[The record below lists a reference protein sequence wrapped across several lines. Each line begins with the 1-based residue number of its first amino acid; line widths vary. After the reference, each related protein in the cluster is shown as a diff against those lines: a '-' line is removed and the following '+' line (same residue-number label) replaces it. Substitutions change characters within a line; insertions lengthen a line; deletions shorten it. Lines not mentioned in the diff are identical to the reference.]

1 MRGATAALLALV
13 GSACAPSLKP
23 ALRSE
28 LKAEVGSF
36 VFEYGEADRHA
47 KEQLEEA
54 VRRATPRLARWGGLS
69 EPVTVQ
75 ILPSHRALE
84 EAVDRTGNR
93 WLKAWAR
100 YDEVFVQSPRT
111 WSLFG
116 AGQSEVDELMLHELT
131 HSLMYQQASDRT
143 HWRRKGIA
151 PWFREG
157 MASFTAEQGSR
168 WSSLD
173 DLARFY
179 EEQPAAPV
187 GDPDALTVS
196 LAYGGAHHAFTFLV
210 RRVGV
215 DGVRALLA
223 AMKGGR
229 SFDEAF
235 EQTAGI
241 SPSAFLDQFRREVRL
256 RPSGASADG

>member
-1 MRGATAALLALV
+1 
-13 GSACAPSLKP
+13 
-23 ALRSE
+23 LR
-28 LKAEVGSF
+28 AEVGAF
-36 VFEYGEADRHA
+36 VFEYGEADRHG
-47 KEQLEEA
+47 KEQLEQA
-54 VRRATPRLARWGGLS
+54 VHQASPRLARWGGLT
-69 EPVTVQ
+69 EPVTVYV
-75 ILPSHRALE
+75 LPSHHALE
-84 EAVDRTGNR
+84 EAVGRRGHP

-116 AGQSEVDELMLHELT
+116 AGQREVDELMLHELT

-143 HWRRKGIA
+143 HWRRKGIP

-168 WSSLD
+168 WSSPE

-179 EEQPAAPV
+179 QEHPSAPV
-187 GDPDALTVS
+187 GDPDALTVRI
-196 LAYGGAHHAFTFLV
+196 AYGGAHHAFAFLV
-210 RRVGV
+210 RRRGV

-223 AMKGGR
+223 AMKDGR

-235 EQTAGI
+235 EEMVGVSQ
-241 SPSAFLDQFRREVRL
+241 SAFLDEFRRHARL
-256 RPSGASADG
+256 RQLPPEPASPHAASPLR